1 MQTLTQIRAMLG
13 ERGLAPRHALG
24 QNFLIER
31 TLIARLCAAA
41 GLGGGGGGGDEPA
54 AWGRVVMEVGP
65 GTGTLTEELLER
77 GVRVVACEL
86 DAGLAGLLRDRL
98 GAHGRFT
105 LVEGDCLERGRA
117 VNQHLIGCVREAV
130 RTTPG
135 AEGFSLVANLPYQ
148 AGTALMLALLLH
160 HPDCV
165 RLAVTIQREVAERLA
180 AEPGS
185 KAYGVLGIVA
195 RAVAEVEVVAKVPP
209 ECFWPRPEVTSA
221 MVVVRRRERP
231 LTCDAPGLAAMAKGL
246 FSARRKQLGTVLG
259 RSFPWPAGVEPGSRP
274 EQVSVEGMVALLE
287 AGAGRVLGAGREPI
301 EPGEDVET

>member
-1 MQTLTQIRAMLG
+1 MQTLTQIRAMLA
-13 ERGLAPRHALG
+13 ERGLSPRQALG

-31 TLIARLCAAA
+31 TLIGRLCAAA
-41 GLGGGGGGGDEPA
+41 GLGGEEPA
-54 AWGRVVMEVGP
+54 GWAKVVMEVGP

-77 GVRVVACEL
+77 GARVVACEL

-117 VNQHLIGCVREAV
+117 VNRHLIGCVREAV

-135 AEGFSLVANLPYQ
+135 AEGFSLVANLPYG
-148 AGTALMLALLLH
+148 AGTALMMALLLH
-160 HPDCV
+160 HPDCS

-180 AEPGS
+180 ARAGS

-195 RAVAEVEVVAKVPP
+195 GAVAEVEVVAKLPP

-259 RSFPWPAGVEPGSRP
+259 RTFPWPVGVEPGHRP

-287 AGAGRVLGAGREPI
+287 AGAGRVLGVGREPI